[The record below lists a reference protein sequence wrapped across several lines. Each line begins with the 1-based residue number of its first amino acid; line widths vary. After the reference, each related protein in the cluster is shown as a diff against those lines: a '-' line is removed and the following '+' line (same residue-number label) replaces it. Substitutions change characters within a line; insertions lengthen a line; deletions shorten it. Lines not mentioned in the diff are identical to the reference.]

1 MRPAP
6 CGYSSAC
13 VLRPHFL
20 FSLRKGNGVARQ
32 RKRGPR
38 KTGSASRAA
47 IASEEAS
54 SIPFPPGRRKLHIR
68 SLLPSQIVTVS
79 LGHNLAI
86 WNFTTPHAIL
96 MMAVISLPANTA
108 KSKTSMRRKS
118 RARLWS
124 IEGVRGNH
132 PKGFPGLFS
141 FARRFL
147 FGEAKRKCRPF
158 PLSWKK
164 QIKKRMW
171 TPNRLEISKNSARWR
186 KNTEK
191 ARKIPNHF
199 KNIPCFFRQ
208 RVV

>member
-1 MRPAP
+1 MR
-6 CGYSSAC
+6 
-13 VLRPHFL
+13 R
-20 FSLRKGNGVARQ
+20 
-32 RKRGPR
+32 
-38 KTGSASRAA
+38 T
-47 IASEEAS
+47 AS
-54 SIPFPPGRRKLHIR
+54 SSSRMDGALCFARPIIPCRK
-68 SLLPSQIVTVS
+68 PAQFD
-79 LGHNLAI
+79 
-86 WNFTTPHAIL
+86 FTTYLVGADALIGPYKFYRTF
-96 MMAVISLPANTA
+96 P
-108 KSKTSMRRKS
+108 TSIRRKS

-164 QIKKRMW
+164 QTKKRMW
-171 TPNRLEISKNSARWR
+171 TPNRLGISKNSARWR

>member
-1 MRPAP
+1 MPTVVLNLTQKISAIIRPLRQSLPSERSLCSAHRLSAEP
-6 CGYSSAC
+6 RSKTNTCGPMST
-13 VLRPHFL
+13 
-20 FSLRKGNGVARQ
+20 RKGQAASVTLLRREQ
-32 RKRGPR
+32 LR
-38 KTGSASRAA
+38 SASAPTK
-47 IASEEAS
+47 
-54 SIPFPPGRRKLHIR
+54 SIVDFL
-68 SLLPSQIVTVS
+68 
-79 LGHNLAI
+79 
-86 WNFTTPHAIL
+86 
-96 MMAVISLPANTA
+96 
-108 KSKTSMRRKS
+108 TSIRRKS

-132 PKGFPGLFS
+132 PKVFPGLFS

-164 QIKKRMW
+164 QTKKRMW
-171 TPNRLEISKNSARWR
+171 TPNRLGISKNSARWR

>member
-1 MRPAP
+1 MRAPYPHPALRATFP
-6 CGYSSAC
+6 QGKASAAAGISPPVACGNSPLL
-13 VLRPHFL
+13 VEGTFRPM
-20 FSLRKGNGVARQ
+20 STRKGQAASVTLLRREQ
-32 RKRGPR
+32 LR
-38 KTGSASRAA
+38 SASAPTK
-47 IASEEAS
+47 
-54 SIPFPPGRRKLHIR
+54 SIVDSP
-68 SLLPSQIVTVS
+68 
-79 LGHNLAI
+79 
-86 WNFTTPHAIL
+86 
-96 MMAVISLPANTA
+96 
-108 KSKTSMRRKS
+108 TSIRRKS

-132 PKGFPGLFS
+132 PKVFPGLFS

-164 QIKKRMW
+164 QTKKTMW
-171 TPNRLEISKNSARWR
+171 TPNRLGISKNSARWR